1 MPIVVDAS
9 VILAWLFEDEASD
22 YAERTLEALRED
34 EGVAPSL
41 WAFEVANSLL
51 MAERRGRSTARG
63 TERSIELVSALP
75 ITIHDIMTQ
84 NVFGPVLAL
93 ARKEQ
98 LTVYDASYLELAMRQ
113 DLALATQDRE
123 LRKAADRVGVA
134 LF

>member
-41 WAFEVANSLL
+41 WALEVANSLL
-51 MAERRGRSTARG
+51 MAERRGRSTAQG

-93 ARKEQ
+93 AREEQ

-113 DLALATQDRE
+113 GLALATQDRE
-123 LRKAADRVGVA
+123 LRKAAGRVGVT